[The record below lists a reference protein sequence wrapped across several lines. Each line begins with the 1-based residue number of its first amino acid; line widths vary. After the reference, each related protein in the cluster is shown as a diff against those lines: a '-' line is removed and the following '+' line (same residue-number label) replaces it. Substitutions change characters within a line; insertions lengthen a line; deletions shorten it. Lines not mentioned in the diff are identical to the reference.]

1 MKARRVDVDA
11 LVGTLLLSGVLT
23 SITLIAAGVVWR
35 LWATGQLGF
44 DYEIA
49 GTTVFGFVLL
59 DVQQLLAGALRPRL
73 LANLGIA
80 ILMLT
85 PYARV
90 LASMLYF
97 AIVER
102 DLAYTSFT
110 GFVLA
115 VLTYSL
121 FLR

>member
-1 MKARRVDVDA
+1 MSGRRVDVDA
-11 LVGTLLLSGVLT
+11 IVGTLLLAGVLT

-35 LWATGQLGF
+35 LLATGQLGF
-44 DYEIA
+44 DYEIT

-90 LASMLYF
+90 LASMVYF
-97 AIVER
+97 AVVER
-102 DLAYTSFT
+102 DLPYTCFT